1 MAEQKIQFCLGKYH
15 KVQSYIYMYF
25 PPHPIHSPNTETPT
39 AQPQLVFIGIKV
51 FDNSRD
57 TIENIPVDDQEVPD
71 PRDSSISKTKDSFG
85 PF

>member
-1 MAEQKIQFCLGKYH
+1 MLRPFVRRVPKRRVPKSH
-15 KVQSYIYMYF
+15 V
-25 PPHPIHSPNTETPT
+25 
-39 AQPQLVFIGIKV
+39 KV

>member
-1 MAEQKIQFCLGKYH
+1 MLRPFVRRVPKSH
-15 KVQSYIYMYF
+15 V
-25 PPHPIHSPNTETPT
+25 
-39 AQPQLVFIGIKV
+39 KV